1 MKSILLYL
9 LLVGVPAFGVLEII
23 HAGHGTETSISAG
36 SNMPGL
42 NPDGTP
48 LHLPL
53 LLVQVAV
60 ILVLARAVGLV
71 FRAIK
76 QPQVIGEMVAGILL
90 GPSVLGWISPT
101 CSASLF
107 PPGSLGSLNPLS
119 QIGLV
124 FYMFLVGLRLD
135 RERLRSHRHTAFLT
149 SHTSIVFPFTLG
161 ALLALYLYPRLSDGH
176 STFVAFALFLGT
188 AMSVTAFPVL
198 ARILTDLKLLQTPV
212 GTVTMA
218 CAAVDDVTAWCIL
231 ASIVLQVRTMTA
243 TTPFW
248 IMPLGVVLYTLTML
262 VGVRRAL
269 GKLDLIA
276 VIEGG
281 LSQNMLALFMILV
294 IASAS
299 MTELLGIHALFGAF
313 LMGVITPKD
322 REFVRLLSE
331 KLEGMTV
338 VLLLPLFFAFTGLRT
353 SIGLVSGSGM
363 WFYCGLII
371 AVAIL
376 GKFGGSLLSAR
387 LNGLSWREAGAIGV
401 LMNTRGLMELV
412 VLNVGLDV
420 GAISQTVF
428 TMMVLMALVTTFMTT
443 PLLEWIYPAWM
454 RSKLPALVGT
464 RSMFGKHPVSV
475 KATSGN

>member
-1 MKSILLYL
+1 VELKRSILLYFV
-9 LLVGVPAFGVLEII
+9 LVGVPAVGVLEII
-23 HAGHGTETSISAG
+23 HAGHGIETGISAG
-36 SNMPGL
+36 SNMPGVSQ
-42 NPDGTP
+42 DGTP
-48 LHLPL
+48 VHLPL

-60 ILVLARAVGLV
+60 ILVLARTVGLA
-71 FRAIK
+71 FRAIR
-76 QPQVIGEMVAGILL
+76 QPQVIGEMVAGLLL
-90 GPSVLGWISPT
+90 GPSVLGWISPGL
-101 CSASLF
+101 SASLF
-107 PPGSLGSLNPLS
+107 PAGSLGLLNPLS

-135 RERLRSHRHTAFLT
+135 PERLRSHRHTAFLT
-149 SHTSIVFPFTLG
+149 SHTSIIFPFTLG
-161 ALLALYLYPRLSDGH
+161 AILALYLYPRLSDRHG
-176 STFVAFALFLGT
+176 SFVAFALFLGT

-231 ASIVLQVRTMTA
+231 ASIVLQVRAMTA
-243 TTPFW
+243 ATPFW
-248 IMPLGVVLYTLTML
+248 AMPLAVVAYTLTML
-262 VGVRRAL
+262 FGVRRAL
-269 GKLDLIA
+269 SKLDLIA

-281 LSQNMLALFMILV
+281 LSQNILALFMILV
-294 IASAS
+294 IASAT

-313 LMGVITPKD
+313 LMGVITPKE

-353 SIGLVSGSGM
+353 SIGLVSGTRM

-412 VLNVGLDV
+412 VLNVGLDI

-428 TMMVLMALVTTFMTT
+428 TMMVLMALVTTFMAT
-443 PLLEWIYPAWM
+443 PLLEWIYPAGA
-454 RSKLPALVGT
+454 RSTV
-464 RSMFGKHPVSV
+464 PVLAR
-475 KATSGN
+475 KASAF